1 MIDRC
6 CPLAFVAATSFACGL
21 VYLCVLMA
29 QLGLR

>member
-6 CPLAFVAATSFACGL
+6 CPLGFVAATSFACGL
-21 VYLCVLMA
+21 VYLVVLLG